1 MILVLNEWV
10 FHDLLGDNGE
20 VVQQQTAA
28 FLNAF
33 HASRDKLVWP
43 GEPRWTQKAYQLMT
57 LGDARLRNTSKQFH
71 SLIRDLNRVI
81 DVRTTERVEVPE
93 ELRLSLPAEDVY
105 LVEAYT
111 VRGRGHPCNHRRE
124 TAQAA
129 GLFRGGLMPVARR
142 LSERVPTLTPRRAMS
157 PCGRR
162 RPRRGTRTCCWR

>member
-28 FLNAF
+28 VLNAF

-43 GEPRWTQKAYQLMT
+43 GERRWTQKAYQLMT

-71 SLIRDLNRVI
+71 SLILDLNRVI

-105 LVEAYT
+105 LVEAYLS
-111 VRGRGHPCNHRRE
+111 
-124 TAQAA
+124 A
-129 GLFRGGLMPVARR
+129 GADTLVTTDEKLHKPLACSEAVSCR
-142 LSERVPTLTPRRAMS
+142 LRDEFLSGYKP
-157 PCGRR
+157 
-162 RPRRGTRTCCWR
+162 

>member
-43 GEPRWTQKAYQLMT
+43 EEPRWTQKAYQLMT

-71 SLIRDLNRVI
+71 SLMFDSSRVI
-81 DVRTTERVEVPE
+81 DVRATAPVDVPE
-93 ELRLSLPAEDVY
+93 ELRDSLPAEDAY
-105 LVEAYT
+105 LVEAYLSADADT
-111 VRGRGHPCNHRRE
+111 LV
-124 TAQAA
+124 TTDQ
-129 GLFRGGLMPVARR
+129 GLHDALTDYEPVSCRMRDEFLGGY
-142 LSERVPTLTPRRAMS
+142 S
-157 PCGRR
+157 P
-162 RPRRGTRTCCWR
+162 

>member
-20 VVQQQTAA
+20 AFQRQTAA

-33 HASRDKLVWP
+33 HASRDKLVLP
-43 GEPRWTQKAYQLMT
+43 REPRWTRKAHRVMGQ
-57 LGDARLRNTSKQFH
+57 GDARLRNSSKQFH

-105 LVEAYT
+105 LVEAYLS
-111 VRGRGHPCNHRRE
+111 
-124 TAQAA
+124 A
-129 GLFRGGLMPVARR
+129 GAEALVTTDEKLHKPLACSEAVSCR
-142 LSERVPTLTPRRAMS
+142 LRDEFLSGYRL
-157 PCGRR
+157 
-162 RPRRGTRTCCWR
+162 

>member
-28 FLNAF
+28 VLNAF

-43 GEPRWTQKAYQLMT
+43 GERRWTQKAYQLMT

-71 SLIRDLNRVI
+71 SLIRDLNRGI

-142 LSERVPTLTPRRAMS
+142 IPERV
-157 PCGRR
+157 
-162 RPRRGTRTCCWR
+162 